1 MTRLIPTEHEL
12 HAYVDERL
20 EPARRVEVEAW
31 LAANPQEAA
40 RIEAWRGDAR
50 RLRAALA
57 GLGEQPSDP
66 ALDLAPL
73 RRRL

>member
-20 EPARRVEVEAW
+20 EPARRVEVEVW

-40 RIEAWRGDAR
+40 RIEA
-50 RLRAALA
+50 
-57 GLGEQPSDP
+57 
-66 ALDLAPL
+66 
-73 RRRL
+73 

>member
-40 RIEAWRGDAR
+40 
-50 RLRAALA
+50 
-57 GLGEQPSDP
+57 
-66 ALDLAPL
+66 
-73 RRRL
+73 